1 MRARKPSALHPTVVL
16 WTAVGIVGYVLLPWY
31 GLDSNFFT
39 LSWLFDGYPLDDD
52 VAPALFLVL
61 QGQKPWLAPLGLLLL
76 APLLL
81 WRRRKGDPV
90 FGWLLI
96 VIGAAGF
103 AYFLLQGFGIGLRG
117 FNWSWLTALFG
128 ELDDRQ
134 FGMGWGAMLV
144 AGAFLFLLTLGLAA
158 RGAVGGDEFVVGS
171 IGFVVAVVGL
181 FIFMP
186 IIQMLGSALVTQE
199 GEYSLSVFFAKLF
212 SERLW
217 GIGCVTGGPRCG
229 VAWNSLFLA
238 ILVGVLTTAL
248 GLVFALMVTRTGF
261 RYGALLRALTV
272 LPIITPPF
280 VIGLAI
286 ILLFGLSGVIT
297 QGVSELFGLQP
308 TRWVYGLPG
317 LLIAQVL
324 AFTPIAFLVMIGV
337 VEGVSPSME
346 EAAQTLR
353 ANRWQTFVTVSL
365 PLMRPGLA
373 NAFLLGFIESMAD
386 FGNPLVLGG
395 NFDVLSTEIFFAIV
409 GAQYD
414 QAQAA
419 ILAIVLLFFTLGAFY
434 AQRFWLGK
442 KSYTTV
448 SGKGDAGVHP
458 HLPTTFRNVVYGI
471 AGFWTLFT
479 LLIYATIFY
488 GSFVKLWGVDF
499 SLTFDHYVKSFA
511 VGWNEFGI
519 HWRGAAWS
527 SFWTTMQIA
536 LISAPLTAAIGLLT
550 AYLLVRQNFAGKN
563 AFEFGTMLSFAIPGT
578 VIGVSYVIAF
588 NVPPIELTGTGI
600 ILVLSFIF
608 RNMPVG
614 VRAGIASMSQ
624 IDRSLDESSLTLGA
638 NSWQTFRKVVLPL
651 LRPAILAALV
661 YSFVRAMTAISAII
675 FLVSAQYDMSTS
687 YIVGRVENN
696 EYGIAIAYSA
706 VLIGVMLA
714 VIGLMQLA
722 VGSRNIGRRKSDDP
736 QAGGWRSNVSLPGA
750 ERGQPAIAGGG

>member
-1 MRARKPSALHPTVVL
+1 MRSRDFSGGLHPTVIL
-16 WTAVGIVGYVLLPWY
+16 WVAVGLLGFAVLPWY
-31 GLDSNFFT
+31 GVEDGFFG
-39 LSWLFDGYPLDDD
+39 LSWLFEGYPLDSEF
-52 VAPALFLVL
+52 APALILNIKGEKL
-61 QGQKPWLAPLGLLLL
+61 WLAPLGLLL
-76 APLLL
+76 ATPLLL
-81 WRRRKGDPV
+81 WGRRKSDPL
-90 FGWLLI
+90 FGRLL
-96 VIGAAGF
+96 VAIGAAGF
-103 AYFLLQGFGIGLRG
+103 AWLLFQGFAIGLRG
-117 FNWSWLTALFG
+117 WQFGWLHSLFG
-128 ELDDRQ
+128 DFDDRQ
-134 FGMGWGAMLV
+134 FGMGYGALL
-144 AGAFLFLLTLGLAA
+144 AGLAFLFLFSLGFAA
-158 RGAVGGDEFVVGS
+158 RGAVGGDVFVVS
-171 IGFVVAVVGL
+171 TIAFVVASVGL

-186 IIQMLGSALVTQE
+186 ILQMLANALITE
-199 GEYSLSVFFAKLF
+199 DGTYSLTTFLGKLF
-212 SERLW
+212 SVRLW
-217 GIGCVTGGPRCG
+217 SLDCLAGGSRCG

-238 ILVGVLTTAL
+238 VLVGVLTTVL

-261 RYGALLRALTV
+261 RYGKLLRALTV

-286 ILLFGLSGVIT
+286 ILLFGLSGAVT
-297 QGVSELFGLQP
+297 QTFSELFGIQP
-308 TRWVYGLPG
+308 TRWIYGLPG
-317 LLIAQVL
+317 LLIAQLL
-324 AFTPIAFLVMIGV
+324 AFTPIAFLVLIGV

-353 ANRWQTFVTVSL
+353 ANRWQTFWTVSL

-409 GAQYD
+409 GAQND
-414 QAQAA
+414 EAQAA
-419 ILAIVLLFFTLGAFY
+419 ILALVLLAFTLLAFY

-442 KSYTTV
+442 KSYTTM

-458 HLPTTFRNVVYGI
+458 ELPTGLKRAVYGA
-471 AGFWTLFT
+471 AGFWVAFT
-479 LLIYATIFY
+479 IFIYATIFY
-488 GSFVKLWGVDF
+488 GSFVKLWGVDH
-499 SLTFDHYVKSFA
+499 SLTFAHYVKAFA

-519 HWRGAAWS
+519 HWKGSAWS
-527 SFWTTMQIA
+527 SFWTTLQIA
-536 LISAPLTAAIGLLT
+536 LISSPLTAAIGLLT

-614 VRAGIASMSQ
+614 VRAGVASMSQ
-624 IDRSLDESSLTLGA
+624 IDKSLDESSLTLGA

-651 LRPAILAALV
+651 LRPAIVAALV

-675 FLVSAQYDMSTS
+675 FLVSARYDMSTS

-706 VLIGVMLA
+706 VLIGVML
-714 VIGLMQLA
+714 VVVGLMQLV
-722 VGSRNIGRRKSDDP
+722 VGRRNIGRRGQHGDP
-736 QAGGWRSNVSLPGA
+736 QSGGWRSNVSLPA
-750 ERGQPAIAGGG
+750 RNQPAFSGGG